1 MSNALTSNIDTAQVV
16 LYVFW
21 AFFFGLIWWLRREDH
36 REGYPLETDNP
47 RRLSTLGFP
56 MPKPKF
62 FKLRNDRGVTQQPNY
77 ERDERAINGERNG
90 RAAGSTLEPIGDPML
105 SGVGPASFAQ
115 RADVPDLTWDGHD
128 LIIPMR
134 VAPGYDVNAG
144 PDPRGW
150 EVVATDGIVVG
161 VVKEL
166 WVDRADVLVRY
177 LEVALG
183 VEEGA
188 TRLLPATMMRLRKE
202 RRKVEVA
209 SIRSAHFSS
218 VPTTKSPDRITVL
231 EEEKICA
238 FYAGGRLYGTAKR
251 LGPVV

>member
-1 MSNALTSNIDTAQVV
+1 MSTALTSNIDVAQVV

-21 AFFFGLIWWLRREDH
+21 IFFFGLIWWLRREDH

-62 FKLRNDRGVTQQPNY
+62 FRLRDGRGIAQQPNY
-77 ERDERAINGERNG
+77 ERDTRPIQAERTG
-90 RAAGSTLEPIGDPML
+90 RAAGSSHEPIGDPML
-105 SGVGPASFAQ
+105 AAVGAGAYAE
-115 RADVPDLTWDGHD
+115 RADVPDRTWDGHD

-150 EVVATDGIVVG
+150 QVVATDGVVVG

-202 RRKVEVA
+202 QRKVEVA
-209 SIRSAHFSS
+209 SIRSDHFTS
-218 VPTTKSPDRITVL
+218 VPTTKSTDRITIL

-238 FYAGGRLYGTAKR
+238 FYAGGRLYGTARR